1 MNARTIRYGV
11 VSLIALAILSRNV
24 SLSAQVRPFPEISP
38 PSKPLIK
45 LIGHVDASPPETTPY
60 PVVTLGLPGDE
71 QATFLLTDMRIM
83 AGPLHTPGSILSEVR
98 PYSVNFRVRAS
109 WEDVAKITNAAPT
122 EQLEILALYSSAD
135 RSLLVKSVEAHA
147 GTGEEDAEG

>member
-1 MNARTIRYGV
+1 
-11 VSLIALAILSRNV
+11 
-24 SLSAQVRPFPEISP
+24 
-38 PSKPLIK
+38 
-45 LIGHVDASPPETTPY
+45 
-60 PVVTLGLPGDE
+60 
-71 QATFLLTDMRIM
+71 M